1 MTDAS
6 VPLPGTPRE
15 VLSGL
20 GELTRKVRAVQRDA
34 WIPLLLF
41 GLVTLGGVLVGRLT
55 YRQEAVPCPG
65 GPAGPG
71 GTCTL
76 THQGAPAYWTVGL
89 LVAYAVTALCY
100 LRRSRRRGVGTPVRP
115 YVLAG
120 AAAVVALAV
129 TTWWGASQPAPGA
142 DLDFWGLHLAANAR
156 GTLLL
161 QQFLGGAA
169 AIGVPLLVLAR
180 IERGRAL
187 ALFALGYLLVELVP
201 VTSGWWGH
209 GAGPWSAVTR
219 HGIPALYLLT
229 GALLFGLATRR
240 ARPQAA
246 R

>member
-20 GELTRKVRAVQRDA
+20 GELTRRVRAVQRDS

-55 YRQEAVPCPG
+55 FHQETVPCPG
-65 GPAGPG
+65 GPAAPG
-71 GTCTL
+71 DTCTL
-76 THQGAPAYWTVGL
+76 MRQGSPAYWTAGL
-89 LVAYAVTALCY
+89 LAAYAVTAWWY
-100 LRRSRRRGVGTPVRP
+100 LHRSRRRGVGTPVRP

-120 AAAVVALAV
+120 AAAVTALAV

-142 DLDFWGLHLAANAR
+142 DLDLWGLHLAADTRA
-156 GTLLL
+156 TLLV

-180 IERGRAL
+180 IDRSRAL
-187 ALFALGYLLVELVP
+187 ALFALGYLLIELTP
-201 VTSGWWGH
+201 VTFGWWGAA
-209 GAGPWSAVTR
+209 AGPWSALSR
-219 HGIPALYLLT
+219 HGLPALYLLA
-229 GALLFGLATRR
+229 GALLFALANRR
-240 ARPQAA
+240 ARPRAA
-246 R
+246 A

>member
-20 GELTRKVRAVQRDA
+20 GELTRRVRALQRDA

-55 YRQEAVPCPG
+55 FQQGTVPCPG

-71 GTCTL
+71 GTCTVMR
-76 THQGAPAYWTVGL
+76 QGSPAYWTIAL
-89 LVAYAVTALCY
+89 IAAYTATAWWY

-120 AAAVVALAV
+120 AAAVTALAV

-142 DLDFWGLHLAANAR
+142 DLDLWGLHLAADTR
-156 GTLLL
+156 STRLV

-180 IERGRAL
+180 IDRSRAL
-187 ALFALGYLLVELVP
+187 ALFALGYLLIELTP
-201 VTSGWWGH
+201 VTFGWWGAA
-209 GAGPWSAVTR
+209 AGPWIALSR
-219 HGIPALYLLT
+219 HGVPALYLLA
-229 GALLFGLATRR
+229 GALLFALANRR

-246 R
+246 A

>member
-20 GELTRKVRAVQRDA
+20 GELTRRVRAVQRDA

-41 GLVTLGGVLVGRLT
+41 GLLTTGGILVDRLT
-55 YRQEAVPCPG
+55 FRRETVPCPG
-65 GPAGPG
+65 GPAAPG
-71 GTCTL
+71 GLCAAMR
-76 THQGAPAYWTVGL
+76 QGSPLYWTVGL
-89 LVAYAVTALCY
+89 LAAYAATAWWY
-100 LRRSRRRGVGTPVRP
+100 LHRSRRRGVGTPVRP

-120 AAAVVALAV
+120 LAAVVALTA
-129 TTWWGASQPAPGA
+129 TTWWGASQPGPGA
-142 DLDFWGLHLAANAR
+142 DLELWGRHLAANAR

-180 IERGRAL
+180 IERSRAL
-187 ALFALGYLLVELVP
+187 LLFALGYLLLELAP
-201 VTSGWWGH
+201 VTSGWWGLA
-209 GAGPWSAVTR
+209 AGPWSGASR
-219 HGIPALYLLT
+219 LALPALYLLA

-240 ARPQAA
+240 ARPQADA
-246 R
+246 

>member
-6 VPLPGTPRE
+6 VPLSGTPRE

-55 YRQEAVPCPG
+55 YRQELIPCPG
-65 GPAGPG
+65 GPLGPG
-71 GTCTL
+71 EPCTL
-76 THQGAPAYWTVGL
+76 TRQGSPAYWTTAL
-89 LVAYAVTALCY
+89 LAAYAATAWCY
-100 LRRSRRRGVGTPVRP
+100 LRRSHRRGVGTPVRP

-120 AAAVVALAV
+120 AAAVAALAA

-142 DLDFWGLHLAANAR
+142 DLDLWGLHLTANAR
-156 GTLLL
+156 STLLV

-180 IERGRAL
+180 IDRSRAL

-201 VTSGWWGH
+201 AVSPWWGH
-209 GAGPWSAVTR
+209 GSGPWSAVTR
-219 HGIPALYLLT
+219 HGIPALYLLA
-229 GALLFGLATRR
+229 GALLFALATRR
-240 ARPQAA
+240 AR
-246 R
+246 

>member
-41 GLVTLGGVLVGRLT
+41 GLVTLGAVPIGRLT
-55 YRQEAVPCPG
+55 YHQEAVPCPG
-65 GPAGPG
+65 GPLGPG
-71 GTCTL
+71 EPCTL
-76 THQGAPAYWTVGL
+76 TRQGSPTYWTLAL
-89 LVAYAVTALCY
+89 LAAYAATALWC
-100 LRRSRRRGVGTPVRP
+100 LRRARRRGVDTPVRP

-120 AAAVVALAV
+120 AAAVAALAA
-129 TTWWGASQPAPGA
+129 TTWWGANQPAPGA

-161 QQFLGGAA
+161 QRFLGGAA

-187 ALFALGYLLVELVP
+187 ALFALGYLLIELTP
-201 VTSGWWGH
+201 VTFGWWGH
-209 GAGPWSAVTR
+209 GAGPWSAATQ
-219 HGIPALYLLT
+219 HGVPALYLLA

-246 R
+246 G